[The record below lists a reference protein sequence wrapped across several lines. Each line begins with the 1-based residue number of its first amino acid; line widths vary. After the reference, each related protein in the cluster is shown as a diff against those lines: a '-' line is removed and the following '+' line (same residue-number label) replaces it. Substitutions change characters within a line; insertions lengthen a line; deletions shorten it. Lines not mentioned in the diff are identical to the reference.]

1 MSKLKVLI
9 LAGLSTVTMLFPA
22 GVSTAATTPAPTP
35 HPCHTGFHH
44 VGTKCV
50 KNPPRRVRHRRTCAK
65 GFHRSIIP
73 PHRCVRNRPHPKP
86 KPRPHPK
93 PTHSP
98 RPVPVPV
105 PTHSPRPMPTHSP
118 RPVPT
123 HTPTPKPT
131 HSPTPKPTHTP

>member
-9 LAGLSTVTMLFPA
+9 LAGLSAVAMLFPA
-22 GVSTAATTPAPTP
+22 GDSLAATTPTPTP
-35 HPCHTGFHH
+35 HPCHTGFHR

-50 KNPPRRVRHRRTCAK
+50 KNRQRRVKHRRTCAK
-65 GFHRSIIP
+65 GFHRSAIP

-93 PTHSP
+93 PKP
-98 RPVPVPV
+98 RPHPK
-105 PTHSPRPMPTHSP
+105 
-118 RPVPT
+118 PT
-123 HTPTPKPT
+123 HTPTPAPTHTPMPRPTHSPAPKPT